1 MILCIIAFIE
11 IIFKIFRY
19 KKRRMTKEEPPPMV
33 DSSMPSTSK
42 STCQITITC
51 ENSESEDSTCSS
63 SISSFLSLDFDK
75 LSLDSDL
82 CEGRYD
88 QNRPAP
94 GPQSLPTRITQ
105 NMPPTAK
112 NVQFYR
118 TPAHKSGRFLPYEV
132 PFKLRRRRKATKDS
146 SLTDIEVL
154 LKIKLKGDVESL
166 RMCIFDKE
174 NILPKPCSVQA
185 ARPPSPEAEEV
196 DELSEYFT
204 HFVRVELKMSSLA
217 ESMYV

>member
-94 GPQSLPTRITQ
+94 GPQSLPTRIT
-105 NMPPTAK
+105 
-112 NVQFYR
+112 VR
-118 TPAHKSGRFLPYEV
+118 HHI
-132 PFKLRRRRKATKDS
+132 RRAS
-146 SLTDIEVL
+146 
-154 LKIKLKGDVESL
+154 
-166 RMCIFDKE
+166 
-174 NILPKPCSVQA
+174 
-185 ARPPSPEAEEV
+185 
-196 DELSEYFT
+196 
-204 HFVRVELKMSSLA
+204 
-217 ESMYV
+217 